1 MAASEAVISRSKRS
15 GMAALE
21 PAQGLHALAALLAAA
36 ASGKPATTA
45 AAVPA
50 DWGIIL
56 KQVLYCQVLL
66 CWAFWKGSIAHP
78 SCKNQAQST

>member
-36 ASGKPATTA
+36 ASGKPATSA

-50 DWGIIL
+50 DWNIIL
-56 KQVLYCQVLL
+56 KQVLYYQALL
-66 CWAFWKGSIAHP
+66 CLPW
-78 SCKNQAQST
+78 Q